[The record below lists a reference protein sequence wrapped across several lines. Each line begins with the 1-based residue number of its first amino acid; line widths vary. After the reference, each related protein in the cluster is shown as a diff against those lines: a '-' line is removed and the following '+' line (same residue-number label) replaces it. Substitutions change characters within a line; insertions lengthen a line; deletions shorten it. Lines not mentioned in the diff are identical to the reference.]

1 MAVLR
6 RLLEILRQ
14 TASIPELSA
23 THTGETLAWDDYR
36 AARDALAVF
45 ELPVGMSGCILD
57 VGCGLGGKTVY
68 HVEHGA
74 RLAIGLEVDSERAR
88 VASMLADAHPSGA
101 KVHIV
106 IGDVAHSPFRTA
118 LFDTVISTDTWEH
131 LVAPAMALQECARVV
146 RAGGTVAISA
156 VPYYSPWGAHAWPWL
171 PLPWIQVILPR
182 RCLFGL
188 MAWIE
193 RRRQVNS
200 RRPSAVRLDWTRS
213 DDPVHA
219 RRLTVA
225 ALERSLPLGGMRL
238 LRFAIIPVGA
248 RYGSVAA
255 QVMGALV
262 RLPLLR
268 ELLAGMVVVVMRR
281 PPADE

>member
-1 MAVLR
+1 
-6 RLLEILRQ
+6 LEILRQ
-14 TASIPELSA
+14 VAAIPELSA
-23 THTGETLAWDDYR
+23 THTVETLAWDDYR
-36 AARDALAVF
+36 EARAALELF
-45 ELPVGMSGCILD
+45 ELPADMSGCVLD
-57 VGCGLGGKTVY
+57 VGCGLGGKTAY
-68 HVEHGA
+68 YAESGA
-74 RLAIGLEVDSERAR
+74 RLMIGLEMDGERAR
-88 VASMLADAHPSGA
+88 VASVFADAHPSGS

-106 IGDVAHSPFRTA
+106 IGDAAHIPFRTA

-131 LVAPAMALQECARVV
+131 LAAPAMALLECARVV
-146 RAGGTVAISA
+146 RGGGTVAISA
-156 VPYYSPWGAHAWPWL
+156 VPYYSPWGAHAWSWL

-193 RRRQVNS
+193 RRRRVNI

-213 DDPVHA
+213 DEPVHA

-225 ALERSLPLGGMRL
+225 ALKRNLPLDRMKL
-238 LRFAIIPVGA
+238 LRFTIVPVGA

-255 QVMGALV
+255 RVMGALV

-268 ELLAGMVVVVMRR
+268 ELLAGMMVVVMRR
-281 PPADE
+281 ILPAG